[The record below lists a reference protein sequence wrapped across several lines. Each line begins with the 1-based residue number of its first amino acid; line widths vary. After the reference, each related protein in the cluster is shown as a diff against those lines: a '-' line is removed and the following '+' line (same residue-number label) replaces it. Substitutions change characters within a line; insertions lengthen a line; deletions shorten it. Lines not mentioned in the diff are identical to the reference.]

1 MAFSNPE
8 LEKQLSGMLGGA
20 SVSSGPKINTTKGSY
35 SNPQLETNIQQMIK
49 QGPSMVQKP
58 QKIASTTPQKE
69 QFSFSKATQGALNVA
84 KQTVAT
90 VKGIDVKKIGGEI
103 TRARDLFALGSKN
116 IPQQLKVTGG
126 IILQQLSNLNKKI
139 YPQAVLEKLPGGKR
153 YSEARDRQ
161 KASGEKISEAGAAE
175 LQKLGTERA
184 KFGQREGLGN
194 IADIISY
201 SAPSTASSIGI
212 GIVGSIV
219 ATPTVGITLGVS
231 SSFAQTTGDIYAE
244 ARAYKMSKEKAQLVA
259 MTGGVL
265 IASIE
270 SLPIGRLLEKT
281 PGGQQVKKTL
291 IKNITDGLLTATQ
304 QGLLEGSTEG
314 VQQIVQNALALTY
327 DEHRNI
333 MEGSSDAALAGIFL
347 GSASDITVNALN
359 TSIDTVMG
367 IDEKKVNDGLKEI
380 QKALQTPAEKRT
392 PQQQKI
398 AEALLSENL
407 TPDEAIA
414 RVVSAGIENTSV
426 GNQITLAAVE
436 AKEQGKN
443 LQIQLSP
450 DQDTADINI
459 VESNFTPFSQEMTE
473 QATDVKK
480 YDSQSTQLNLPEN
493 EAQRITEFANKI
505 PEEELSID
513 ESNPTTGREKEPH
526 VTVLYGLGENVTQE
540 ELAKVIGDA
549 GPVEVE
555 LGKTSI
561 FENEK
566 YDVLKVDVKS
576 EALTALNKK
585 IDENFDTP
593 GKTFDD
599 YKPHVT
605 IAYLKK
611 GEGQKYVGD
620 TSFEGT
626 KITLN
631 ELAFSNTAGEQIM
644 IPLSGKQSETI
655 PSDRQQVEE
664 NLTEEQKKLGRA
676 AFGSVQEDLKD
687 KVDKKQPT
695 KEPVTPQTTQ
705 PEKRETGDEP
715 GTELRDDQ
723 APVGEGKV
731 RESEAYRKVRDRLEE
746 ATQQDVNY
754 NRLNLA
760 QDAENAMKFISKDPQ
775 AALRV
780 AFGLEAPP
788 AGQTETAISIAL
800 ADKAGRDGNYKLQ
813 SQLESSRSLRQ
824 TRRGQEI
831 VSERGRFKDDSPYQY
846 MRELLDR
853 RLKDIGHSVKSDIVD
868 QFNKKVSSAKQK
880 AVDIIDKKTDE
891 LVQRI
896 KKRDK
901 KKIELAQ
908 DIISKLTCKV

>member
-20 SVSSGPKINTTKGSY
+20 SVSSSPKINTTKGSY

-58 QKIASTTPQKE
+58 QKIAPTTPQKE

-90 VKGIDVKKIGGEI
+90 VKGIDIKKIGGEI

-161 KASGEKISEAGAAE
+161 KVSGEKISEAGAAE

-212 GIVGSIV
+212 GIIGSIV

-231 SSFAQTTGDIYAE
+231 SSFAQTTGDIYTE
-244 ARAYKMSKEKAQLVA
+244 ARSYKMSKEKAQLVA

-291 IKNITDGLLTATQ
+291 IKNIIDGVLTATQ

-333 MEGSSDAALAGIFL
+333 MEGSSDAVLAGIFL

-359 TSIDTVMG
+359 TSIDTVMR

-459 VESNFTPFSQEMTE
+459 VESNFTPLSQEMTE
-473 QATDVKK
+473 QANPQDI
-480 YDSQSTQLNLPEN
+480 
-493 EAQRITEFANKI
+493 EAQTVEQGQVQPQNVENVEKTDIPQI
-505 PEEELSID
+505 PEELIPLAEEAKKFSNADEFAKIVLSKGLPD
-513 ESNPTTGREKEPH
+513 TKEMKMASEIR
-526 VTVLYGLGENVTQE
+526 TKIE
-540 ELAKVIGDA
+540 ELKIKGAQAKADNNIEEFTRLDK
-549 GPVEVE
+549 EFTDLTE
-555 LGKTSI
+555 Q
-561 FENEK
+561 
-566 YDVLKVDVKS
+566 LKGIDDRS
-576 EALTALNKK
+576 TLNKLLGDSYDLDAN
-585 IDENFDTP
+585 I
-593 GKTFDD
+593 
-599 YKPHVT
+599 
-605 IAYLKK
+605 KK
-611 GEGQKYVGD
+611 LTDFYNSFQKKD
-620 TSFEGT
+620 
-626 KITLN
+626 
-631 ELAFSNTAGEQIM
+631 
-644 IPLSGKQSETI
+644 TI

-788 AGQTETAISIAL
+788 VGQTETAISIAL